1 MLSRENL
8 EELAECLK
16 VLTHPVRIRILEELK
31 GRSVCVSELCQRIGA
46 SQSNISQ
53 HLTLLRYQGW
63 IKKRRETVYNYYS
76 LSNKNISSALEE
88 ICEIISQF
96 E

>member
-1 MLSRENL
+1 MLSREDL

-31 GRSVCVSELCQRIGA
+31 GRSICVSELCERIGA

-88 ICEIISQF
+88 ICKIISQF

>member
-1 MLSRENL
+1 MLTREEL

-31 GRSVCVSELCQRIGA
+31 RGDVCVSELSEKIGA

-53 HLTLLRYQGW
+53 HLTLLRHRGW
-63 IKKRRETVYNYYS
+63 IKKRREALYIYYS
-76 LSNKNISSALEE
+76 LSNKRISFALEE
-88 ICEIISQF
+88 ICEVISEF
-96 E
+96 D

>member
-1 MLSRENL
+1 MLSIENL
-8 EELAECLK
+8 DKLAECLK
-16 VLTHPVRIRILEELK
+16 VLTHPLRIRILEELK
-31 GRSVCVSELCQRIGA
+31 GRSVCVSELCQRTGA

-63 IKKRRETVYNYYS
+63 IKKRRERVYNYYS

>member
-1 MLSRENL
+1 MLSQERL

-16 VLTHPVRIRILEELK
+16 VLNHPVRIRILEELK
-31 GRSVCVSELCQRIGA
+31 GRSVCVSELCQKIGA

-88 ICEIISQF
+88 IWEIISQF

>member
-1 MLSRENL
+1 MSIENL
-8 EELAECLK
+8 DELAECLK
-16 VLTHPVRIRILEELK
+16 VLTHPLRIRILEELK
-31 GRSVCVSELCQRIGA
+31 GRSACVSELCQRIGA

-63 IKKRRETVYNYYS
+63 IKKRREAVYNYYS
-76 LSNKNISSALEE
+76 LSNNNISSALEG

>member
-1 MLSRENL
+1 MLSRESL

-31 GRSVCVSELCQRIGA
+31 GRSVCVGELCQRIGA

>member
-1 MLSRENL
+1 MLSRENV
-8 EELAECLK
+8 EGLAECLK

-31 GRSVCVSELCQRIGA
+31 GKSICVSELCQKIGA

>member
-1 MLSRENL
+1 MLSRESL

-31 GRSVCVSELCQRIGA
+31 GKSICVNELCQRIGA

-63 IKKRRETVYNYYS
+63 IKKRRERVYNYYS

>member
-31 GRSVCVSELCQRIGA
+31 GRSVCVSERCQRIGA

-63 IKKRRETVYNYYS
+63 IKKRREAVYNYYS

>member
-1 MLSRENL
+1 VLNRENL

-31 GRSVCVSELCQRIGA
+31 GRSVCVSELCQKIGA

-63 IKKRRETVYNYYS
+63 IKKRREAVYSYYS

>member
-1 MLSRENL
+1 MLSQENL

-16 VLTHPVRIRILEELK
+16 VLTHPVRIRNLEELK

>member
-31 GRSVCVSELCQRIGA
+31 GRSICVSELCERIGA
-46 SQSNISQ
+46 SQSNISK

-63 IKKRRETVYNYYS
+63 LTLPTTKVGGFSVHRRD
-76 LSNKNISSALEE
+76 
-88 ICEIISQF
+88 
-96 E
+96 

>member
-31 GRSVCVSELCQRIGA
+31 GRSVCVSELCQKIGA

-88 ICEIISQF
+88 ICKIISQF

>member
-31 GRSVCVSELCQRIGA
+31 GRS
-46 SQSNISQ
+46 
-53 HLTLLRYQGW
+53 
-63 IKKRRETVYNYYS
+63 
-76 LSNKNISSALEE
+76 

>member
-1 MLSRENL
+1 MLSREDL

-31 GRSVCVSELCQRIGA
+31 GRSVCVSELCHRIGA

>member
-1 MLSRENL
+1 MLSEENL

-31 GRSVCVSELCQRIGA
+31 GRSVCVSELCRKIGA

-76 LSNKNISSALEE
+76 LSNKNISSALEV

>member
-1 MLSRENL
+1 MSIENVD
-8 EELAECLK
+8 ELAECLK
-16 VLTHPVRIRILEELK
+16 VLTHPLRIRILEELK
-31 GRSVCVSELCQRIGA
+31 GRSVCVSELCQRIGT

-63 IKKRRETVYNYYS
+63 IKKRREAVYNYYS
-76 LSNKNISSALEE
+76 LSNNNISSALEG